1 MITKEN
7 IIRKI
12 QRIESSISKLNFTI
26 GTNERATSYV
36 HLDSIKE
43 NLSDI
48 LTFLNRETQD

>member
-12 QRIESSISKLNFTI
+12 ERIESSVNKLNHSI

>member
-1 MITKEN
+1 MITKDN

-12 QRIESSISKLNFTI
+12 ERIESSITKLNYSI
-26 GTNERATSYV
+26 GTNERATSYE
-36 HLDSIKE
+36 HLDSIKG

>member
-12 QRIESSISKLNFTI
+12 ERIESCVNKLNHTI
-26 GTNERATSYV
+26 GT
-36 HLDSIKE
+36 KE